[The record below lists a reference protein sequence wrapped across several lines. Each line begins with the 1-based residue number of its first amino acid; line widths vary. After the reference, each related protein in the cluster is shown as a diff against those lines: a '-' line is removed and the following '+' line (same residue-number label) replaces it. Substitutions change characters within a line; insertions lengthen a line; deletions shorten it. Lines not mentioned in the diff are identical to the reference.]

1 MSINISEA
9 LKLNHLKTLKV
20 VAGAQGLNN
29 RIEKIGILDHEIV
42 EGVKDNFQHGD
53 FVLTTFTPIRN
64 DPKTIDN
71 CIRDL
76 IDCKIAA
83 LAIKSIYV
91 HTLSESITHYANKKK
106 VPILFFK
113 EDVYFEDIIED
124 LLKGLQSRGYLEII
138 ESKIET
144 LFMNNLKSELVEEMA
159 YDLCPNFLVNHQV
172 FFLKEKRYIN
182 NEAVIEIA
190 ERYKRSRHKPA
201 EHGIFKYRDGLL
213 MVLSYEKA
221 PKHVDV
227 DRDYILSRMNL
238 SIDDYYVGYGSLR
251 ESLKDFDQSIKEAIY
266 ACQVCEINGEETC
279 HYESI
284 GIYKMLLPHKDE
296 WMKKYI
302 EDIINPIINYDE
314 GKLIE
319 TAREFIENYGDI
331 IKTAEKMYQHKNTI
345 RYRIQKMKSLL
356 NIKSDSEF
364 YEQLSIAIK
373 CEKIM

>member
-1 MSINISEA
+1 MSINVSEA
-9 LKLNHLKTLKV
+9 LKLSHLKTLKV

-29 RIEKIGILDHEIV
+29 RIEKIGILDHEII
-42 EGVKDNFQHGD
+42 EGVKGNFQYGD

-64 DPKTIDN
+64 DQNAIDT

-83 LAIKSIYV
+83 LAIKSIYI
-91 HTLSESITHYANKKK
+91 HSLSDEVIVYANKKRI
-106 VPILFFK
+106 PILFFEK
-113 EDVYFEDIIED
+113 DVYFEDIIED

-144 LFMNNLKSELVEEMA
+144 LFMNNLKAELVEEMA
-159 YDLCPNFLVNHQV
+159 YDLCAGFLPNHQV

-182 NEAVIEIA
+182 NESIIEIA
-190 ERYKRSRHKPA
+190 ERYKRSRHKPV
-201 EHGIFKYRDGLL
+201 EHGVFKYKDGLM
-213 MVLSYEKA
+213 MVLSYDKP
-221 PKHVDV
+221 PKHVEV

-238 SIDDYYVGYGSLR
+238 STEDYYIGYGSCR
-251 ESLKDFDQSIKEAIY
+251 ISLKDFDHSIKEAIY
-266 ACQVCEINGEETC
+266 ACQVCEINNEQEC

-302 EDIINPIINYDE
+302 NDIIQPIINYDE

-319 TAREFIENYGDI
+319 TAREFIANYGDI

-356 NIKSDSEF
+356 DIESDSEF

-373 CEKIM
+373 CEKIL